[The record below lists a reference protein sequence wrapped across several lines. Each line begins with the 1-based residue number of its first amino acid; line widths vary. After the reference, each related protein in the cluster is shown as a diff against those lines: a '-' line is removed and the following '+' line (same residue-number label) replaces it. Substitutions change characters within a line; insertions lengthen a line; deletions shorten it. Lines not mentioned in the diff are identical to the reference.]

1 MEELSPLEQRKAEIE
16 LRRKDARKIALCKAM
31 YRHLIGFFLA
41 CVELYLGYKP
51 NLRE

>member
-1 MEELSPLEQRKAEIE
+1 MDPLTPLQEKKVEIE
-16 LRRKDARKIALCKAM
+16 LRRHDARKIALCKAM